1 MLRLSYGQGF
11 NNGSR
16 SARRW
21 QRCRE
26 SCPVAPLDQHSAEPL
41 IRIATFHRVLP
52 SGSVGTEPVLIAVLT
67 RVDTPVQQIVMECQI
82 ISRER
87 QLRWSN
93 WHLVE
98 SIIVSP
104 GAVVK
109 QFY

>member
-1 MLRLSYGQGF
+1 M
-11 NNGSR
+11 
-16 SARRW
+16 
-21 QRCRE
+21 
-26 SCPVAPLDQHSAEPL
+26 
-41 IRIATFHRVLP
+41 
-52 SGSVGTEPVLIAVLT
+52 LIAVLT

-109 QFY
+109 QLY